1 MMKGCIRNV
10 TKTKPTENRKH
21 LSLTKVWV
29 MWKNSEDQA
38 YNIFGL
44 IKFFFVFGAPLL
56 PLLQNGLKNKNKSKQ
71 QQTH

>member
-1 MMKGCIRNV
+1 
-10 TKTKPTENRKH
+10 
-21 LSLTKVWV
+21 
-29 MWKNSEDQA
+29 MWKTSEDQA